1 MGHPG
6 KHLIDPETGLCEI
19 CDKDAIY
26 EVRHG
31 KRPGKQVY
39 YSNHTDRSDYHPN
52 TGRIPYD
59 KVIKYFSYNF

>member
-26 EVRHG
+26 EVRQG
-31 KRPGKQVY
+31 KRPGKHLF
-39 YSNHTDRSDYHPN
+39 YSDHN
-52 TGRIPYD
+52 GRIPHD
-59 KVIKYFSYNF
+59 RVMKYSRIQLSFYLFFILF